1 MQLGRRPLRPTGL
14 TISLVENRVT
24 LTWNSPKRT
33 PNQWTATRYC
43 AAVHTGFRSSYLMGV
58 GKSLPVVLILALA
71 VACTPAAAP
80 GDSETGGG
88 ETPEPTETAAAGD
101 SDTDTVETPDAA
113 PEPTAE
119 VEVTPEKAAVG
130 TSPPGD
136 CWGGLLSKESLH
148 CHVLEEAQRDGEIQ
162 VVAMYEAPNAVLHI
176 FLAGSRPLD
185 WDLAGV
191 FEQKAIEFLDGPQGV
206 NHYRDIDERQC
217 TGLSG
222 REWKLCSLG
231 WVDFRGLTDY
241 PPGQLFPPFPL
252 DSDYV
257 QIFLYPGGS
266 EARKSVAGWPAWRQ
280 VWPTVDAPRG
290 SDVPLSIDVSDVS
303 TTDIPEPD
311 CDTDPVVY
319 VSCAVW
325 KRVPETR
332 VAGRIGRYFQVKG
345 PLPQD
350 EEELEAL
357 KLKLYPPPDDLSFA
371 AAYFCYENFDED
383 GLCRYTHT
391 DGSTAIC
398 REETNM
404 CTAFGD
410 GFTRLLPTEAPPEVV
425 LIPVGHSYGELWR
438 WSVILNRFAHSAG
451 NTIGITLVEPSQN
464 RQVNDDDVLVAA
476 GPGQATL
483 GPDDKVVR
491 STVRD
496 GIFIEALV
504 PQTVVDAL
512 DELLPLL
519 GIPES
524 AIVLVRPK
532 PEAAAEVI
540 PE

>member
-1 MQLGRRPLRPTGL
+1 MQQGRRTERRSLRPTGL
-14 TISLVENRVT
+14 TVSLVENRVT
-24 LTWNSPKRT
+24 VTW
-33 PNQWTATRYC
+33 
-43 AAVHTGFRSSYLMGV
+43 AAVHMGLRSSYLMGV
-58 GKSLPVVLILALA
+58 GKSLPVVLILAVA

-88 ETPEPTETAAAGD
+88 ETPEPTETAVAG
-101 SDTDTVETPDAA
+101 DTDTAETPDAA

-119 VEVTPEKAAVG
+119 VEVTPEKATVG
-130 TSPPGD
+130 SSPPGD

-231 WVDFRGLTDY
+231 WVDFRSLISY
-241 PPGQLFPPFPL
+241 PPGQLIPPFPL
-252 DSDYV
+252 DSDYA
-257 QIFLYPGGS
+257 QIFLYPGGA

-280 VWPTVDAPRG
+280 VWPIVDAPRG
-290 SDVPLSIDVSDVS
+290 SDVPLSIDVSEVDM
-303 TTDIPEPD
+303 TNIPEPD

-319 VSCAVW
+319 RSCTAW
-325 KRVPETR
+325 KRVPETG
-332 VAGRIGRYFQVKG
+332 VAGRYGFHFQVKG

-350 EEELEAL
+350 EAELEDL
-357 KLKLYPPPDDLSFA
+357 KTKLHPPPDELSSA
-371 AAYFCYENFDED
+371 AQYFCHENFDDD
-383 GLCRYTHT
+383 GVCRYTHT

-398 REETNM
+398 REATNM
-404 CTAFGD
+404 CTADLGD
-410 GFTRLLPTEAPPEVV
+410 GLLMTFEFIPPPEVV
-425 LIPVGHSYGELWR
+425 LIPVGHNYGELWR

-464 RQVNDDDVLVAA
+464 THVNDDDVLVAA

-483 GPDDKVVR
+483 GPDDKAVR

-532 PEAAAEVI
+532 PEAAGELI